1 MFTLDFLAG
10 VTVTQLLKPTTCATA
25 QTSAAFD
32 TNDYEGKILIVINS
46 TKGTDDNEVLTPT
59 IVVDEATGGSYATTF
74 ATLETVL
81 GGATAGAADKVIA
94 YAMDANAT
102 KQFLKVVLTP
112 AGTTPAF
119 VAGITVIGKKRQ
131 GA

>member
-1 MFTLDFLAG
+1 MLFSDWPAG
-10 VTVTQLLKPTTCATA
+10 ATVTQLLKPTTCSTT

-32 TNDYEGKILIVINS
+32 TADYEGKILIVINS

-59 IVVDEATGGSYATTF
+59 IVSDVASGGSYATTF

-102 KQFLKVVLTP
+102 NEFIKVVLTP
-112 AGTTPAF
+112 SGTTPAF
-119 VAGITVIGKKRQ
+119 VAGITVIGHKRQ